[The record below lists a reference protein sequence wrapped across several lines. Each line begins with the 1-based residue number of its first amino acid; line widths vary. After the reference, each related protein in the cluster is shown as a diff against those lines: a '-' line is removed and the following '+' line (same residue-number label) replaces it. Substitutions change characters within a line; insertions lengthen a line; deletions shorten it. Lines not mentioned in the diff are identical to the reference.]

1 MPVKRSGSLS
11 TRLLVTM
18 TVLLIGAFALTIY
31 LLDAIFQQTS
41 ENAIQELLKV
51 QALTL
56 IGLAESNADGE
67 LRLPTQLP
75 ESRLTSLG
83 SGLFAE
89 IVDSQGGRVWRSP
102 SAIGMALTDGLSVG
116 PGAQLYERRILGDG
130 TEVLVLGMGIT
141 WELVGDVTYGFQVYV
156 GEDLAS
162 YQRQLARFRRQL
174 LGWFTGVMLAL
185 LLAIGTLLR
194 WGLAPLRRME
204 NEITAIED
212 GRAEELGE
220 NYPREL
226 SGVASNMNTLIKS
239 ERQRI
244 MRFRTTM
251 DDLAHSLK
259 TPLAVLRTELEGNNP
274 DSQTLRD
281 QVSRMQGVVDYR
293 LRRAAA
299 TGPRSLAP
307 TSVAIAPICREIA
320 SSLRKIYHE
329 KNVHCDMTIPDGAVY
344 AAELGDLYEII
355 GNLLDN
361 AWKWC
366 AGRVQLTVENKA
378 AGEDAG
384 APAFVLTVCD
394 DGPGVSDDQAATI
407 LNRGQR
413 GEQRGDVPG
422 QGIGLAVVAEI
433 VDLYGGAISIRP
445 AAMGGAEFEL
455 RLPG

>member
-1 MPVKRSGSLS
+1 MPDSRSYSLS

-18 TVLLIGAFALTIY
+18 TILLVGAFALTIY
-31 LLDAIFQQTS
+31 LLDAIFRQTS

-56 IGLAESNADGE
+56 IGLAESNDDGE

-116 PGAQLYERRILGDG
+116 PGERLYERRSLGDG
-130 TEVLVLGMGIT
+130 TEVLVLGLGIT

-156 GEDLAS
+156 AEDLAA
-162 YQRQLARFRRQL
+162 YQRQLGRFRRQL
-174 LGWFTGVMLAL
+174 MSWFAGVMLAL
-185 LLAIGTLLR
+185 LFGIGMLLR
-194 WGLAPLRRME
+194 WGLGPLRRME
-204 NEITAIED
+204 NEITAIEG
-212 GRAEELGE
+212 GRAEALSER
-220 NYPREL
+220 YPREL
-226 SGVASNMNTLIKS
+226 SGVATNMNALIKS

-259 TPLAVLRTELEGNNP
+259 TPLAVLRTELERQNP
-274 DSQTLRD
+274 DPDALRD
-281 QVSRMQGVVDYR
+281 QVARMQGVVDYR

-299 TGPRSLAP
+299 TGPRTLAP
-307 TSVAIAPICREIA
+307 ASIAVAPVCREIA
-320 SSLRKIYHE
+320 SSLRKIYRE
-329 KNVHCDMTIPDGAVY
+329 KDVQFVMDIPDGASY
-344 AAELGDLYEII
+344 AVEVGDLYEMI

-366 AGRVQLTVENKA
+366 ESRVELTAQRESSNRESGVSL
-378 AGEDAG
+378 
-384 APAFVLTVCD
+384 FVLTVSD
-394 DGPGVSDDQAATI
+394 DGPGVSENQAATI
-407 LNRGQR
+407 LTRGQR
-413 GEQRGDVPG
+413 GDQRGDVPG

-433 VDLYGGAISIRP
+433 VDLYGGTIAVRRSTS
-445 AAMGGAEFEL
+445 GGAEFEL
-455 RLPG
+455 RLPD